1 MQSNQKVHLIIQ
13 IADDEFLMEST
24 GKFSYKQ
31 IKIFSEEKVQ
41 NVLSILFDSETKEF
55 MKKNI
60 HIFSNYS
67 FRTFNNNFESLVWI
81 SKCKFFTKKWL
92 NCLISPKK
100 IQ

>member
-1 MQSNQKVHLIIQ
+1 MQSNQKIHLIIQ

-31 IKIFSEEKVQ
+31 IKNFSEGKVQ

-67 FRTFNNNFESLVWI
+67 FPTFCNNFESLV
-81 SKCKFFTKKWL
+81 SYFKMQVQYKKVVEL
-92 NCLISPKK
+92 FNIKK